1 MISPGDP
8 LRARLLD
15 DQSRCLGVRF
25 TRRGLVTCVRRTTCL
40 RHVSLEAD
48 DANRPVAERIQLPS
62 ADYLCAPG
70 ADAFL
75 SLMKD

>member
-1 MISPGDP
+1 MIAPDDP

-40 RHVSLEAD
+40 RHVSIEAD
-48 DANRPVAERIQLPS
+48 DASRTVAERVRLPS
-62 ADYLCAPG
+62 AEYLCDVG
-70 ADAFL
+70 NDAFL

>member
-1 MISPGDP
+1 MITPGDP

-15 DQSRCLGVRF
+15 DQSRCRGLLT
-25 TRRGLVTCVRRTTCL
+25 TRRGVVTCVRRFTCL
-40 RHVSLEAD
+40 RHVAITD
-48 DANRPVAERIQLPS
+48 DAARPAAARQFLS
-62 ADYLCAPG
+62 TFDYACAPG